1 MFFRL
6 PCLLALGMLDEW
18 TAGRVE
24 VAHVDTLLVSK
35 VATAASAG
43 RTSASSAHEP
53 EPTRSPNL
61 NSLHRSLG
69 FQLRRLQ
76 LAYKKHFI
84 RLAADSAVQLNQ
96 VAAMRVIANNPG
108 IAPTVLAASLTID
121 AAQVT
126 SIVTQLELRGFV
138 SRRRLA
144 SDGRGRALRLT
155 ALGKKQMVRL
165 DATTA
170 EVERT
175 FVGDAL
181 SAEEH
186 AQLLSLLERLR
197 RSRIEDRD

>member
-1 MFFRL
+1 VG
-6 PCLLALGMLDEW
+6 PWECSADS
-18 TAGRVE
+18 TADKVD
-24 VAHVDTLLVSK
+24 VAHVETNLVSK
-35 VATAASAG
+35 VAAVASAAGPRAAAADQLTPG
-43 RTSASSAHEP
+43 RA
-53 EPTRSPNL
+53 PNL
-61 NSLHRSLG
+61 NSLHKSLG

-144 SDGRGRALRLT
+144 SDGRGRSLRLT